1 MLGKVNKHHLQNFY
15 NSAKHHL
22 GNAYHNT
29 KNFLNNV
36 DHGIRTAKTVYGVLA
51 PYIEQYAG
59 SHINKH
65 VVKHI
70 GNYENIRHQ
79 VMEGHDKA
87 HNEIHDIKNKLSK
100 HNIF

>member
-1 MLGKVNKHHLQNFY
+1 MLGKVNKHHFQIFY

-65 VVKHI
+65 AVKAI
-70 GNYENIRHQ
+70 GHYEDIRNK
-79 VMEGHDKA
+79 VMDTHDKA
-87 HNEIHDIKNKLSK
+87 HNEIYDIKNKLSK